1 MLSCMHSLYILE
13 INLLSNISLT
23 NILSHSLGGLFI
35 LLTVPLWFLVW
46 CIFAFVYF
54 CFCICLF
61 LCFLCLRRHTKKYC
75 QRACLHAKSLQSLLG
90 SCPTLCHRMD
100 CSLPGSSV
108 HWILQART
116 LEGCHTLPPGDLPD
130 PRIEPHFLGFLHCW
144 QILYC
149 WATRDLEQ
157 TKPHIHTL
165 VAKMRG
171 EIF

>member
-1 MLSCMHSLYILE
+1 MTPWTVARQDPLSTAISPGKNTGVGCHA
-13 INLLSNISLT
+13 LLQGNFQ
-23 NILSHSLGGLFI
+23 LSDRTQVFPFSGGFFTI
-35 LLTVPLWFLVW
+35 WAM
-46 CIFAFVYF
+46 I
-54 CFCICLF
+54 
-61 LCFLCLRRHTKKYC
+61 LCFKLKNTKFQYPLLE
-75 QRACLHAKSLQSLLG
+75 RACLHAKSLQSLLG

-116 LEGCHTLPPGDLPD
+116 LEGCHALPPGDLPD
-130 PRIEPHFLGFLHCW
+130 PRIEPHFLGFLHCR

>member
-75 QRACLHAKSLQSLLG
+75 QRACLHAKSLQS
-90 SCPTLCHRMD
+90 CPTLCDPIGH
-100 CSLPGSSV
+100 SLPGFSV
-108 HWILQART
+108 HEILQEWILEWVAMPSSKGSSRPRDQTHISYVFCIGRQV
-116 LEGCHTLPPGDLPD
+116 LYHYFLPLLPPGKSK
-130 PRIEPHFLGFLHCW
+130 E
-144 QILYC
+144 
-149 WATRDLEQ
+149 
-157 TKPHIHTL
+157 HTAY
-165 VAKMRG
+165 V
-171 EIF
+171 FF